1 MIKLFVSDMDGT
13 LLNENHVISKRNAE
27 AIRQLE
33 AAGIEF
39 MIATG
44 RTLMSATPLLEEHGL
59 QSHMINLNG
68 AAIYDTQGRLEYSIP
83 MEPSTVAEIM
93 SYCAVNGL
101 GYTLMTDQ
109 HTFVI
114 DVEQFIEDMRKFMPV
129 REQEDGQEF
138 SSQAQFAGIQEDIR
152 PLDEFDFNHNHTILK
167 MMVFSPQDPSKFDA
181 FHQVFDKFD
190 DIDITSSAVDN
201 REITHTNAQKG
212 IAVESYAQQKGYT
225 MDQVATIG
233 DSLNDRSMLKM
244 AKYSYAMDNASPEVK
259 AMAKFIAPS
268 NREDGVALVIEQILS
283 EQAQS

>member
-13 LLNENHVISKRNAE
+13 LLNENHVISERNAE

-44 RTLMSATPLLEEHGL
+44 RTLMSATPLLKEHGL
-59 QSHMINLNG
+59 KSHMINLNG

-114 DVEQFIEDMRKFMPV
+114 DVEEFIEDMKKFMPV
-129 REQEDGQEF
+129 REQEDGQEL

-152 PLDEFDFNHNHTILK
+152 PF
-167 MMVFSPQDPSKFDA
+167 FSPQDPSKFDA